1 MVLKSSVEHKKADVL
16 KLFEPG
22 SEIAGKAGNYG
33 RGSGVIC
40 VPGNILQFSQKSIK
54 NDYQI
59 AKIPEKS
66 AKTIKP

>member
-1 MVLKSSVEHKKADVL
+1 MVLKSSVEHKKANVL

-22 SEIAGKAGNYG
+22 FEIAGKASNH
-33 RGSGVIC
+33 RGEPSAISL
-40 VPGNILQFSQKSIK
+40 PGNILPFSQKSIK

-59 AKIPEKS
+59 AEIPEES